1 MKILSSAAILML
13 LATPVVAQSP
23 DATTPSPQT
32 PSAEDLTRSL
42 NAGPP
47 FVTPARAPVPV
58 STPGPAPVA
67 IPTPSPAA
75 TAAPVPA
82 TLSAPAPTMTQIPAP
97 VPRAS
102 PAPAAGPAATGIT
115 AAPNPTPPPA
125 ATAAPVGATVSSPA
139 PAMIPPPPSPATP
152 AAPAAPAYR
161 ALDAAARAALPFR
174 LDLPEGFDLDT
185 GRPGPDFTIYS
196 VRRGTTPFVMI
207 YAGPASQFPIYDGQL
222 AEVAGRA
229 SVVVTE
235 ADGRHAMEHLFQRA
249 TAPREI
255 HVWVASL
262 EGTDRAL
269 AERIA
274 QSVDVR

>member
-1 MKILSSAAILML
+1 MKILSSAAILLL
-13 LATPVVAQSP
+13 LATPAAAQTP
-23 DATTPSPQT
+23 GATPPSTQT
-32 PSAEDLTRSL
+32 PSAADLTRAL
-42 NAGPP
+42 NGGPP
-47 FVTPARAPVPV
+47 FVAPTPAPTPTPAPAPVRAAAPTP
-58 STPGPAPVA
+58 TPGARPAPVA
-67 IPTPSPAA
+67 TAVVAPTPTPAPVPAA
-75 TAAPVPA
+75 TAPVVAPV
-82 TLSAPAPTMTQIPAP
+82 AP
-97 VPRAS
+97 VVATPEPAS
-102 PAPAAGPAATGIT
+102 PA
-115 AAPNPTPPPA
+115 
-125 ATAAPVGATVSSPA
+125 
-139 PAMIPPPPSPATP
+139 
-152 AAPAAPAYR
+152 YR
-161 ALDAAARAALPFR
+161 PLDATARAALPFR

-196 VRRGTTPFVMI
+196 VRRGNTPFVMI

-262 EGTDRAL
+262 EGADRAL

-274 QSVDVR
+274 QSVDLR

>member
-1 MKILSSAAILML
+1 V
-13 LATPVVAQSP
+13 ATAVVAP
-23 DATTPSPQT
+23 TP
-32 PSAEDLTRSL
+32 
-42 NAGPP
+42 
-47 FVTPARAPVPV
+47 TPA
-58 STPGPAPVA
+58 PAPVA
-67 IPTPSPAA
+67 T
-75 TAAPVPA
+75 APVV
-82 TLSAPAPTMTQIPAP
+82 AP
-97 VPRAS
+97 V
-102 PAPAAGPAATGIT
+102 
-115 AAPNPTPPPA
+115 
-125 ATAAPVGATVSSPA
+125 APVV
-139 PAMIPPPPSPATP
+139 ATP
-152 AAPAAPAYR
+152 EPAAPAYHP
-161 ALDAAARAALPFR
+161 LDAAARAALPFR
-174 LDLPEGFDLDT
+174 LDLPEGFDLGT

-235 ADGRHAMEHLFQRA
+235 ADGRHAMEHLFQRS

-262 EGTDRAL
+262 EGADRAL